1 MVRARTSFHGNADA
15 FWKLAHFVDELG
27 SRYFAVKNRFVS
39 AINDLV
45 QPIEKQTWHHPLGH
59 PPLSNLPYK
68 PTPQT
73 LAAKPQTRNETIGMT
88 LRGNSVKSLHPRAR

>member
-1 MVRARTSFHGNADA
+1 MPIAFVDAAKRFNVLRWNQGNGEAHRHKRSAPLVRARTSVHGDANA

-45 QPIEKQTWHHPLGH
+45 QPIEKQTWQDQL
-59 PPLSNLPYK
+59 
-68 PTPQT
+68 Q
-73 LAAKPQTRNETIGMT
+73 R
-88 LRGNSVKSLHPRAR
+88 V